1 MLRELKLIRFI
12 EENMSSAIVKIIS
25 GFIGLV
31 LVTAFV
37 LGLAESISSGFA
49 GFWGGLPFWVISLA
63 ILMLVVYDFWDSCLR
78 KE

>member
-25 GFIGLV
+25 GFIGL
-31 LVTAFV
+31 AFV

-49 GFWGGLPFWVISLA
+49 GFWGGLPFWVICFAVLT
-63 ILMLVVYDFWDSCLR
+63 LVVYDFWDSCLR
-78 KE
+78 KD

>member
-31 LVTAFV
+31 LVAAFV